1 LDTDKDAVLEVVGVT
16 KKIKHWPGLER
27 TGVFTFLEYCQ
38 DKRQKEMYDNLS
50 NKFLFYRYIKPKN
63 YI

>member
-38 DKRQKEMYDNLS
+38 DKRQKEMYDNPVKEIFIL
-50 NKFLFYRYIKPKN
+50 
-63 YI
+63 